1 MRFPSRSGTEKVA
14 PDKAAEASRV
24 HKGSSKHLL
33 TLHKSNL
40 DHYTAAAIV
49 TQSHFRGYVVRHK
62 RGLLNLTNRVHL
74 GYELKVLQ
82 ERKRRRNLIKGFP
95 LHLTYMLI
103 LFMVF
108 VLQHGRTVQT
118 RFVLVETLKDYINGL
133 ETPSKVT
140 FASIGSTSDCTSH
153 AAFPH
158 ISARCHR
165 LAKPLMHP
173 HTVWDWTTNAFFNEF
188 GGSDRVFVRSA
199 SSTAHP
205 RRTPSHSLGEPKA

>member
-14 PDKAAEASRV
+14 PDKAAEPSRV

-62 RGLLNLTNRVHL
+62 RGLLNLTKRVHL

-82 ERKRRRNLIKGFP
+82 ERKRRRNLIKGF
-95 LHLTYMLI
+95 LQHLTYMLI

-140 FASIGSTSDCTSH
+140 FASIGSTSDSTSH

-165 LAKPLMHP
+165 LAKPF
-173 HTVWDWTTNAFFNEF
+173 DA
-188 GGSDRVFVRSA
+188 
-199 SSTAHP
+199 
-205 RRTPSHSLGEPKA
+205 PSHSMGLDHQRLLQ